1 MIKRIKIIDIFK
13 KRNQVLVAK
22 NWKRYKNSLILSGLM
37 TSKIEKMMSSYKK
50 GLITSKELYTIILQ
64 DINKHYKIMEN

>member
-1 MIKRIKIIDIFK
+1 MIKRIKLIDIFN

-22 NWKRYKNSLILSGLM
+22 NWRRYKNSLILSGLM
-37 TSKIEKMMSSYKK
+37 TSKIEKMMGYYKK

-64 DINKHYKIMEN
+64 DINTHYKTMEN